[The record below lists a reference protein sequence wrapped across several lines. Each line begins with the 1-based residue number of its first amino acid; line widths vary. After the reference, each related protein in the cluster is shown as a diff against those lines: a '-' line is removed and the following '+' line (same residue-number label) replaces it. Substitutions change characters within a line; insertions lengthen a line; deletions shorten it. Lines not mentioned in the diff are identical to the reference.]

1 MASVPVRHARRV
13 VPMLIMAFALAG
25 VGQEPADADAALRRT
40 RERLLADLTRMPRY
54 TCVQT
59 ITRRYFAPRSVRA
72 SPATVTAEPEQPA
85 GKLVLW
91 DRLRLSND

>member
-1 MASVPVRHARRV
+1 MTSVSARPFRRAV
-13 VPMLIMAFALAG
+13 LMLMMAFALAG

>member
-40 RERLLADLTRMPRY
+40 RERLLGDLARMPRY

-59 ITRRYFAPRSVRA
+59 INRQYFRPRSDGA
-72 SPATVTAEPEQPA
+72 SPATLTAEPEQPA